1 MNKLLGFWKE
11 HEQVLSFLFIIVY
24 LNSFFF
30 IFESEMRN
38 DWKYS
43 VGWLI
48 QFFGLC
54 THYGLRANKKG
65 WKLPKKY

>member
-1 MNKLLGFWKE
+1 
-11 HEQVLSFLFIIVY
+11 
-24 LNSFFF
+24 
-30 IFESEMRN
+30 MRD

-54 THYGLRANKKG
+54 TYYGLRARKKG
-65 WKLPKKY
+65 WKLPKR